1 METGEGK
8 TPQKSEARI
17 PPQRGNQVKVWAV
30 KTMVEGVKTGASEA
44 AKKVVCAGRGS
55 ASTVP
60 LPSSDTSKGNSDT

>member
-17 PPQRGNQVKVWAV
+17 PPKRGRVTVWAIQ
-30 KTMVEGVKTGASEA
+30 TMVEGVKTGASEA

-60 LPSSDTSKGNSDT
+60 LPSSDASKGNSNT